1 PERVKGRAVRG
12 GLAGDLQGAGGCL
25 LVGREALLLQF
36 LPLVIRLGAGILGG
50 KPRVGGLSLLAEG
63 LESLRR
69 LGGLLRLGRLLR
81 RGDGRVPPPPP
92 WGGGGGAPGRGQAPP
107 PWASANTPPGPAV
120 RRRRPCRR

>member
-81 RGDGRVPPPPP
+81 RGDDRLPPRLPGGRRGGPP
-92 WGGGGGAPGRGQAPP
+92 GDA
-107 PWASANTPPGPAV
+107 TPPHPPRAATTP
-120 RRRRPCRR
+120 R